1 MYKMHV
7 VACTVQK
14 HILFY
19 YSYILYIII
28 LLYYYYM
35 SVICFI
41 WYKIFTV
48 FQNHWG
54 GGLRGIGGALPP
66 VSTTALGVGDSSQP
80 PGNYGAYYSL
90 NVVGAIFA
98 GV

>member
-1 MYKMHV
+1 MMTITLYECDLFHL
-7 VACTVQK
+7 VQD
-14 HILFY
+14 FY
-19 YSYILYIII
+19 SLSKS
-28 LLYYYYM
+28 LGG
-35 SVICFI
+35 
-41 WYKIFTV
+41 
-48 FQNHWG
+48 G